1 MSDFDKTVTDFFKN
15 YQDRGMTK
23 WQGMMLSDQVVAIN
37 KDNKNRSK
45 IYHMKKT
52 MSQEKVGE
60 ILMAAY
66 ANSKCVSIQ
75 LKELDPE
82 GKVQPDIEGMVQGYN
97 VDSIIV
103 SGNPVDLD
111 EINHVELI

>member
-1 MSDFDKTVTDFFKN
+1 MSDFDNIVYDFFKN

-45 IYHMKKT
+45 VYKMKET

-82 GKVQPDIEGMVQGYN
+82 GKVQPNIEGMVQGYN
-97 VDSIIV
+97 VDNIMV
-103 SGNPVDLD
+103 SGNPIDLAD
-111 EINHVELI
+111 INHVELI

>member
-1 MSDFDKTVTDFFKN
+1 MSDFDNIVYDFFKN

-37 KDNKNRSK
+37 RDNKNRSK
-45 IYHMKKT
+45 VYHMKKT
-52 MSQEKVGE
+52 MSQEEVGE

-82 GKVQPDIEGMVQGYN
+82 GKVQPYIEGMVQGYN
-97 VDSIIV
+97 VDSIMV
-103 SGNPVDLD
+103 SGTPIDLAD
-111 EINHVELI
+111 INHVELI